1 MKYPER
7 VNYFVFIA
15 LLSYYSIVALKILR
29 PSSSFFFWIYKLV
42 LGSNHDF
49 KLVVWII
56 VTTVVYCYIYPTAP
70 EVIQV
75 HMQVKWSVEQ
85 IVEREKKKVKMYY
98 STSHFNLNKSLMR
111 RISH

>member
-1 MKYPER
+1 M
-7 VNYFVFIA
+7 
-15 LLSYYSIVALKILR
+15 
-29 PSSSFFFWIYKLV
+29 
-42 LGSNHDF
+42 LGSNHDIE
-49 KLVVWII
+49 LVVWII